1 MSMRSMRIAACAFA
15 LAMLVGGCAQSPSR
29 NLSSDSMP
37 KTGDDTEFPAGSSGT
52 SPLPLGH
59 IDDAAKNSVIE
70 QIMDESGW
78 DEMIEQLPAMV
89 AMGFDQQ
96 QPPPIKRD
104 EYEKLRE
111 ILLQA
116 FEPERIRKTIV
127 GHLNE
132 RYESKR
138 FSKFLTLI
146 RTPLA
151 QKMIALEIEANTPQA
166 QQEMIQMGNILMGQA
181 SPDRLELARRLDEAT
196 SATETALDMQMM
208 MSEAIMTNMNKILP
222 QAQRMTEAQLEQML
236 EQIRLQ
242 SVFPARQYTQ
252 LSIVYMYR
260 SVSDEELGQYIQ
272 LHESETARWGTA
284 LIRDAWMKV
293 SEDISVDLAERMK
306 NSFIENNAI

>member
-1 MSMRSMRIAACAFA
+1 MSIRIAGCAFV
-15 LAMLVGGCAQSPSR
+15 LAMLVGSCAQTPSK
-29 NLSSDSMP
+29 NPPSDSIS
-37 KTGDDTEFPAGSSGT
+37 KTGDNTEIPEGSLSTPSLPSGR
-52 SPLPLGH
+52 
-59 IDDAAKNSVIE
+59 IDDTAKNTVIE
-70 QIMDESGW
+70 QIMAESGLNK
-78 DEMIEQLPAMV
+78 MIEQLPAMV

-104 EYEKLRE
+104 EYEKFRDV
-111 ILLQA
+111 LLQT
-116 FEPERIRKTIV
+116 FEADRIRKTIID
-127 GHLNE
+127 HLNE
-132 RYESKR
+132 QYEPKR
-138 FSKFLTLI
+138 FSEFLTLI

-151 QKMIALEIEANTPQA
+151 QKMTALEMEANTPQA
-166 QQEMIQMGNILMGQA
+166 QQEMMQMGNIIMGQA

-236 EQIRLQ
+236 ERIRLQ

-293 SEDISVDLAERMK
+293 SEGISVDLAERMK
-306 NSFIENNAI
+306 NTFIQNNAL